1 MVLLIALR
9 KLLVARAG
17 ERCPVTMAGRMSATT
32 ERSIVDGSP
41 VYPVGSRVNQRRHL
55 EVGGCDVVEVAA
67 EFGTPVYIYAED
79 DIRARARAY
88 LDAFGA
94 RTEDFEVL
102 YASKAA
108 PVTAIYRLCAE
119 QGLSVDVASGGELH
133 MALRAGLDP
142 ARIYMHGNN
151 KTEAELR
158 YAVDAGVGHLIV
170 DSFGEIARLDAVL
183 DRSQDVL
190 IRVTPG
196 ILPSTHSYVQTGGL
210 DSKFGFGLEDGLAAR
225 AIAEVR
231 SSRHLRLVGLHAHIG
246 SQIFELEP
254 YAAAIEAL
262 AELADGDWE
271 CRILNVGG
279 GLGIAYTAADRPP
292 SIDSYVEV
300 KVRGVQRVFDPVPRI
315 LIEPGRSLVG
325 NAGVTAYEIGTV
337 KEIPGVRT
345 YLSVDGG
352 MSDNLRPMLYGS
364 RYEAIVANRADEAPD
379 TLATVAGM
387 HCESGDILITDVM
400 LADPRP
406 GDTLVTP
413 ATGAYGYAMA
423 SNYNG
428 VPRPA
433 VVFCRDGD
441 ARLVVR
447 RETYDDLI
455 ARDVE

>member
-1 MVLLIALR
+1 
-9 KLLVARAG
+9 
-17 ERCPVTMAGRMSATT
+17 MAVRMSATT
-32 ERSIVDGSP
+32 ERSIVEGSP
-41 VYPVGSRVNQRRHL
+41 VYPLGSRVNERGHL

-67 EFGTPVYIYAED
+67 EFGTPAYIYSED

-108 PVTAIYRLCAE
+108 PVTAIYRLCLE

-133 MALRAGLDP
+133 MALHAGIDP

-151 KTEAELR
+151 KTQAELR
-158 YAVDAGVGHLIV
+158 YAVEAGIGHVIV
-170 DSFGEIARLDAVL
+170 DSFGEVARLDAVL
-183 DRSQDVL
+183 DRPQDVL

-196 ILPSTHSYVQTGGL
+196 ILPTTHSYVQTGGL
-210 DSKFGFGLEDGLAAR
+210 DSKFGFGLENGLAAR

-231 SSRHLRLVGLHAHIG
+231 SSRYLRLVGLHAHIG
-246 SQIFELEP
+246 SQILELDP

-262 AELADGDWE
+262 AQLAGGEWE

-292 SIDSYVEV
+292 SIDSYAEV
-300 KVRGVQRVFDPVPRI
+300 KVRCVQRVFDPVPRI
-315 LIEPGRSLVG
+315 LVEPGRSLVG
-325 NAGVTAYEIGTV
+325 NAGVTAYQVGTV

-364 RYEAIVANRADEAPD
+364 RYEAIVANRADQTPN

-387 HCESGDILITDVM
+387 HCESGDILIPDAM

-406 GDTLVTP
+406 GDLLVTP

-433 VVFCRDGD
+433 VVFCKDGE

-447 RETYDDLI
+447 RETYEDLI